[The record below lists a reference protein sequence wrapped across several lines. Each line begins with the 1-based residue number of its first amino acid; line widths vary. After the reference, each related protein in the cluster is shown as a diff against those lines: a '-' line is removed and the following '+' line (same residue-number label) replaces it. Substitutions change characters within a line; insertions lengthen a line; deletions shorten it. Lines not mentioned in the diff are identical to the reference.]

1 LASNLVDERVSLLSM
16 TDSGHASPVTTSA
29 VPATAV
35 VCPYLMSS
43 DGRWRSSTPAREH
56 RCTVVSPPAILALE
70 KQRRLCLTSDHLRC
84 STYLAAL
91 AATDQDAREGTPGAR
106 IDDRGSGRPVT
117 RTVPL
122 VLDRGRLGITLPS
135 LRTDRGAG
143 QGGLVA
149 LMAVAFVAIVL
160 ARPSDG
166 GPNLTPAQAAD
177 GASATPS
184 SVTSPAPTL
193 PPQSSSVPASSV
205 PASSVPASSG
215 PAPTLVPTEVEPTP
229 VPPQPSATA
238 PPSAGPETYKVRSG
252 DTLGGIARE
261 FGTTVAALMELNGIE
276 NPRLLRVGQVLKLR

>member
-1 LASNLVDERVSLLSM
+1 LASDLVDERVSLLSM
-16 TDSGHASPVTTSA
+16 TDSGHASPVTTPA

-56 RCTVVSPPAILALE
+56 RCTVVAPPAILALE
-70 KQRRLCLTSDHLRC
+70 KQRRLCLTSEHLGC

-91 AATDQDAREGTPGAR
+91 AATDQGVEEGVPGSGV
-106 IDDRGSGRPVT
+106 DDRRPGRAVT
-117 RTVPL
+117 RTAPL
-122 VLDRGRLGITLPS
+122 VLDHGRLAITLPS

-160 ARPSDG
+160 ARLSDG

-184 SVTSPAPTL
+184 GITTPAPTL
-193 PPQSSSVPASSV
+193 PPRASDVPASNV
-205 PASSVPASSG
+205 PAGSA

-229 VPPQPSATA
+229 APPQASATA
-238 PPSAGPETYKVRSG
+238 PPSARPATYKVRSG

-261 FGTTVAALMELNGIE
+261 FGTTVSVLMELNGIE
-276 NPRLLRVGQVLKLR
+276 NPRLLRVGQVLELP